1 MENTNTTS
9 FALKLAAVALG
20 MFGFG
25 FAMVPL
31 YDVICDIT
39 GLNGKTGDQVV
50 ASEDAI
56 DTSREIKVQFIANN
70 NAGMSWEFRPTVRT
84 MTVHP
89 GASYRT
95 DFFARNPTGR
105 LMTAQAVPSVTP
117 YYASRYLHK
126 TECFCFEQQQLATG
140 ESIDMPLHFVVDRD
154 VPEDVTTLTLAY
166 TLFDVTE
173 QVDVAQARLNGLN

>member
-1 MENTNTTS
+1 MEQGNTTS
-9 FALKLAAVALG
+9 FALKLAAVAIG

-39 GLNGKTGDQVV
+39 GLNGKTGDQVATTEDVV
-50 ASEDAI
+50 ATD
-56 DTSREIKVQFIANN
+56 REITVQFIANN

-95 DFFARNPTGR
+95 DFFARNPTSKS
-105 LMTAQAVPSVTP
+105 MTAQAVPSVTP

-140 ESIDMPLHFVVDRD
+140 ESIEMPLHFVVDRD
-154 VPEDVTTLTLAY
+154 VPDDVHTLTLAY

-173 QVDVAQARLNGLN
+173 QADVALARVR